1 MTIIEAV
8 QRSMPTA
15 TRIHH
20 LAIRRLCWVDGR
32 RIQWDPRR
40 LRWMFGNPF
49 TPEVFTDVLSNH
61 RELNEHASQ
70 GCLTPES
77 LAAIDWEVVL

>member
-15 TRIHH
+15 TRLHH
-20 LAIRRLCWVDGR
+20 LAIRRLCWVGDR

-40 LRWMFGNPF
+40 TAWIFGNAF
-49 TPEVFTDVLSNH
+49 TPDVMLSS

-70 GCLTPES
+70 GCLTPDS
-77 LAAIDWEVVL
+77 LVAIDWEVGL